1 MVEDV
6 VGHQRLLS
14 SVCRGAGRVEKR
26 KKEKL
31 NKHQKRTQLDEQVV
45 IRERRPLYLVRDVL
59 LLCGGVTLWVDES
72 GVGHQVASV
81 LHDEAPA
88 K

>member
-1 MVEDV
+1 MVIGEY
-6 VGHQRLLS
+6 L
-14 SVCRGAGRVEKR
+14 AF
-26 KKEKL
+26 
-31 NKHQKRTQLDEQVV
+31 
-45 IRERRPLYLVRDVL
+45 YLVRDVL

-88 K
+88 KYENMNRLFFS